1 MCPSVVGKIK
11 MRKTDFICQVP
22 FHFARMI
29 KSMYTN
35 RISQAKACS
44 EGAGSHRTPK
54 AARGAE
60 AETRQEG
67 SFLAWG
73 LKND

>member
-11 MRKTDFICQVP
+11 MSKTDFICQVP

-29 KSMYTN
+29 KPMYTN
-35 RISQAKACS
+35 RTSQAKACS
-44 EGAGSHRTPK
+44 EGAGSSRTPK
-54 AARGAE
+54 AALGAE

-67 SFLAWG
+67 SCLVWG